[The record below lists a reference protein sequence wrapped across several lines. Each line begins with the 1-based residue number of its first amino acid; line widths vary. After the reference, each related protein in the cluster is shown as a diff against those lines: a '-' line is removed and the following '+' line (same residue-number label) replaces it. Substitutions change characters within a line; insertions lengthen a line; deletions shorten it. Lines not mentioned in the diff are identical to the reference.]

1 MSKRIIWLV
10 ISSLMVLSLV
20 VTACGP
26 AAAPTTPATP
36 TTPTTPTAPT
46 TPARPTTTTPA
57 PEPTQQA
64 PVPTSA
70 VAPKYGGTLNILQGT
85 DILGFDNGAGLGG
98 VTIALTH
105 DTFGEA
111 DWARG
116 PAGTGEIDFE
126 VPLPPREFL
135 RPLVAESW
143 EIPEIGTL
151 IFNLRKGV
159 KYSLNPAL
167 EASRL
172 VNGREFTV
180 ADVISSFKRHTTSGA
195 TIPSLYRGAPD
206 MSKNATI
213 TQTGP
218 NQVTIK
224 TPVDPWWGFISFVGA
239 WAFVFDP
246 PEIVAKYG
254 DAQGW
259 QRSVGTGPYM
269 LTDFVAGS
277 AATMKKNPNYYD
289 KDSVGP
295 GKGSQLPYI
304 DTVRI
309 LIVPDLST
317 QLAAMRTARA
327 DWVSGIVWE
336 QANDLRK
343 TAPNLKSKKYVF
355 RQTVIGMRTDKTDVP
370 FKDKRVRQALLMAT
384 DFTSLK
390 NDYYGG
396 EADIIAWPLQK
407 TKGFEAAYMGLEELP
422 AAVQDLY
429 KYNPDKAKKLLA
441 EAGYPNGFKAKI
453 LVQSIPASVDL
464 ISAVKAMWAKAG
476 IDLQLDL
483 KETAVYTSLN
493 NARNYDDMILRLS
506 VADPNNIGN
515 MANYKG
521 NQVFNTSYVNDPEA
535 ERVYNEVVKNIIVN
549 EKKVF
554 ELHKNF
560 MPYLQEQAYIIPMPL
575 PPMNVFWQPWVKNY
589 HGEGPIRFASFVSWI
604 KYAWIDQELKKSMG
618 Y

>member
-1 MSKRIIWLV
+1 MSKKILWLAV
-10 ISSLMVLSLV
+10 NGLMALTLLV
-20 VTACGP
+20 AACGP
-26 AAAPTTPATP
+26 AA
-36 TTPTTPTAPT
+36 TPTAPT
-46 TPARPTTTTPA
+46 VPATTTAPATTTVPSSQPTPTA
-57 PEPTQQA
+57 EKTQKE
-64 PVPTSA
+64 A
-70 VAPKYGGTLNILQGT
+70 VAPAVEMPKYGGTLNILQGA

-111 DWARG
+111 DWSRG

-151 IFNLRKGV
+151 IFNIRKGV
-159 KYSLNPAL
+159 KYSFNPAL

-180 ADVISSFKRHTTSGA
+180 NDVIASFKRHTTSGA
-195 TIPSLYRGAPD
+195 LIPSLYRGAPD

-213 TQTGP
+213 AQTGS

-224 TPVDPWWGFISFVGA
+224 TPVEPWWGFISFVGA
-239 WAFVFDP
+239 WAFHFDP

-277 AATMKKNPNYYD
+277 AATLKKNPSYYD
-289 KDSVGP
+289 KDSAGT
-295 GKGSQLPYI
+295 GKGNQLPYI

-317 QLAAMRTARA
+317 QLAAMRTGRA
-327 DWVSGIVWE
+327 DWLTGVIWE

-355 RQTVIGMRTDKTDVP
+355 RQTVIGMRTDKADVP
-370 FKDKRVRQALLMAT
+370 FKDKRVRHALLMAT
-384 DFTSLK
+384 DFDSLK
-390 NDYYGG
+390 NNYYGG

-429 KYNPDKAKKLLA
+429 KYSPDKAKKLLA

-453 LVQSIPASVDL
+453 LVQNISASVDL
-464 ISAVKAMWAKAG
+464 ISAIKAMWAKVG
-476 IDLQLDL
+476 VDLILDT

-493 NARNYDDMILRLS
+493 NTRNYDDMILRLS

-535 ERVYNEVVKNIIVN
+535 EKVYNEMVKNIIVN

-589 HGEGPIRFASFVSWI
+589 RGELIIRFASFVSWI
-604 KYAWIDQELKKSMG
+604 KYAWVDQDLKKSMG

>member
-1 MSKRIIWLV
+1 MSKKILWLAV
-10 ISSLMVLSLV
+10 NGLMALTLLV
-20 VTACGP
+20 AACGP
-26 AAAPTTPATP
+26 AA
-36 TTPTTPTAPT
+36 TPTAPT
-46 TPARPTTTTPA
+46 VPATTTAPATTTVPSSQPTPTA
-57 PEPTQQA
+57 EKTQKE
-64 PVPTSA
+64 A
-70 VAPKYGGTLNILQGT
+70 VAPAVEMPKYGGTLNILQGA

-111 DWARG
+111 DWSRG

-135 RPLVAESW
+135 RPLAAESW

-151 IFNLRKGV
+151 IFNIRKGV
-159 KYSLNPAL
+159 KYSFNPAL

-180 ADVISSFKRHTTSGA
+180 NDVIASFKRHTTSGA
-195 TIPSLYRGAPD
+195 LIPSLYRGAPD

-213 TQTGP
+213 AQTGS

-224 TPVDPWWGFISFVGA
+224 TPVEPWWGFISFVGA
-239 WAFVFDP
+239 WAFHFDP

-277 AATMKKNPNYYD
+277 AATLKKNPSYYD
-289 KDSVGP
+289 KDSAGP
-295 GKGSQLPYI
+295 GKGNQLPYI

-317 QLAAMRTARA
+317 QLAAMRTGRA
-327 DWVSGIVWE
+327 DWLTGVIWE

-355 RQTVIGMRTDKTDVP
+355 RQTVIGMRTDKADVP
-370 FKDKRVRQALLMAT
+370 FKDKRVRHALLMAT
-384 DFTSLK
+384 DFDSLK
-390 NDYYGG
+390 NNYYGG

-429 KYNPDKAKKLLA
+429 KYSPDKAKKLLA

-453 LVQSIPASVDL
+453 LVQNISASVDL
-464 ISAVKAMWAKAG
+464 ISAIKAMWAKVG
-476 IDLQLDL
+476 VDLILDT

-493 NARNYDDMILRLS
+493 NTRNYDDMILRLS

-535 ERVYNEVVKNIIVN
+535 EKVYNEMVKNIIVN

-589 HGEGPIRFASFVSWI
+589 RGELTIRFASFVSWI
-604 KYAWIDQELKKSMG
+604 KYAWVDQDLKKSMG